1 MQKTTLSLMMGASL
15 LFAMSACQPPAN
27 MPETSDNSDIVNK
40 SSASTQTAKE
50 PDTQP
55 LIDAK
60 TPKALTSALVA
71 LSEKQLTNKLVC
83 TKLSESMNIIDG
95 KSKIEDINAIQRQ
108 LNACLPIVN
117 NVEILQ
123 WLTEYQALYGRFL
136 GSNDSMDY
144 VDFRDV
150 VETIDQGK
158 KLSVKQ
164 LKTLSSRKRYLIE
177 LVQSNADVSVLYV
190 GEGIFIFHHNLK
202 AMADLFSP
210 YLPNDQAKFI
220 QRMAQDNQDIF
231 WNDGAVAV
239 SFDEV
244 MARAVFWED
253 YIQRYPT
260 GYFSQDAEDLFTTYR
275 YVLFYGSNNTQWTD
289 DAINEFIDPKYKQA
303 IQQLAKRSN
312 SILAEDA
319 QNLLDFMALSNS
331 KRKKNYPVPSKDDN
345 GNKIDDW
352 EIPRYQLTEAL
363 QKPSPWENKDN
374 RDCLS
379 GVICVDYNFE

>member
-15 LFAMSACQPPAN
+15 LFAMSACQPPAD
-27 MPETSDNSDIVNK
+27 MPKTSDSSDTSNK
-40 SSASTQTAKE
+40 LSTSTQTVKQS
-50 PDTQP
+50 DTQP
-55 LIDAK
+55 LIEAK
-60 TPKALTSALVA
+60 TPKALTKALVA
-71 LSEKQLTNKLVC
+71 LSEEQLTNRLVC
-83 TKLSESMNIIDG
+83 TKLSDSMKVIDE
-95 KSKIEDINAIQRQ
+95 KSKIEDIHGIQRQ
-108 LNACLPIVN
+108 LNACLPMAD

-144 VDFRDV
+144 AEFHDI

-164 LKTLSSRKRYLIE
+164 LKTLSPRKRYLID

-190 GEGIFIFHHNLK
+190 GEGIFMFHHNLQ
-202 AMADLFSP
+202 AMADLFIP
-210 YLPNDQAKFI
+210 YLPNDQAEFI

-275 YVLFYGSNNTQWTD
+275 YVLFYGSNNTQWTN
-289 DAINEFIDPKYKQA
+289 DAIHEFIDPKDEQA

-319 QNLLDFMALSNS
+319 QNLLDFMALSDS
-331 KRKKNYPVPSKDDN
+331 KRQKKYPVPSKDDN

-363 QKPSPWENKDN
+363 QKPLPWENKNN

-379 GVICVDYNFE
+379 GIICVDYNFE